1 MRDYRK
7 IDAWKLADDLTV
19 AIYQLTRVFPK
30 EELYGLTS
38 QLRRAA
44 CSVPAN
50 IAEGSARESQKEY
63 LHFAGMSITR
73 GLPTFTSAFRSTR
86 FFARNASSAA

>member
-7 IDAWKLADDLTV
+7 IDAGKLAGDPTV
-19 AIYQLTRVFPK
+19 AVYQLTRAFPRG
-30 EELYGLTS
+30 ELYGRAS

-50 IAEGSARESQKEY
+50 IAEGSARE
-63 LHFAGMSITR
+63 T
-73 GLPTFTSAFRSTR
+73 
-86 FFARNASSAA
+86 